1 MKKRKR
7 VIAAGS
13 VLVVAF
19 SSFVGFQTYGNSKSD
34 KAANIS
40 VLSMKEH
47 FAKAFESSDP
57 VRVAEAGENLEL
69 LIANVKDLQ
78 GPSTQ
83 MIQALATAFAG
94 AMINPLI
101 NQQLLDALEDEQT
114 TGRLREVGYEDFK
127 PRYENL
133 LLFIE
138 KLAAKPE
145 GIRTISAA
153 FGPMI
158 ASFAKLEVGLPTDQ
172 RLTRGVGVIVG
183 AMQVKL
189 DKKNESRRALIEGLS
204 ISASAMFPSQGA
216 LAGGPAG
223 TSATVGFS
231 GPNTLDYISS
241 KVESKKYR
249 KDLENTSQQVLDSF
263 QSVYVLSCVDSLSPS
278 MKDKVHKEF
287 DLLATGP
294 AKLKAKL
301 SAPSEKLRVTNF
313 TELSP
318 ADIQAASVAIVS
330 AAVSGKPDDEIN
342 TILSFGSNV
351 AAAANRF
358 QTSRRTNRFAISVTE
373 NSGLIFR
380 S

>member
-1 MKKRKR
+1 MNKWKR
-7 VIAAGS
+7 VIAAGA
-13 VLVVAF
+13 LVVIAL
-19 SSFVGFQTYGNSKSD
+19 SSFVGMRAYRNSTSD
-34 KAANIS
+34 NAADIS
-40 VLSMKEH
+40 VLLMKEH
-47 FAKAFESSDP
+47 FAKAFDSSDP

-78 GPSTQ
+78 GLSTQ

-101 NQQLLDALEDEQT
+101 NQQLLDALVDAQT

-127 PRYENL
+127 PSNENL
-133 LLFIE
+133 LVFIE
-138 KLAAKPE
+138 KLAARPE

-158 ASFAKLEVGLPTDQ
+158 ASFAKLEAGLPTDP
-172 RLTRGVGVIVG
+172 RLTRGIGVIVG

-204 ISASAMFPSQGA
+204 ISASAMFPYQGA

-231 GPNTLDYISS
+231 GPNILDYISS
-241 KVESKKYR
+241 KVESNEYR
-249 KDLENTSQQVLDSF
+249 KDLENTSRQAFDSF
-263 QSVYVLSCVDSLSPS
+263 QSVFLLSCVDSLSPS
-278 MKDKVHKEF
+278 MKDKVHKDF

-330 AAVSGKPDDEIN
+330 AAVSGEQDDDVN
-342 TILSFGSNV
+342 TILDFGSNV
-351 AAAANRF
+351 AAAANRV
-358 QTSRRTNRFAISVTE
+358 QTSR
-373 NSGLIFR
+373 
-380 S
+380 